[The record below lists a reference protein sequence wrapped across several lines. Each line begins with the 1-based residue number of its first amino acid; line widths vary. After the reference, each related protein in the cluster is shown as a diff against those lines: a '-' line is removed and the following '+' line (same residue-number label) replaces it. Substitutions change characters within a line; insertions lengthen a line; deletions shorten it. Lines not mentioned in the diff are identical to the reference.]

1 MNYERRFNKMFN
13 DDLSWLIILFAILLF
28 IALCIEI
35 YVVILMATFLA
46 SWFGFSGI
54 LWWVCVILLFGVIN
68 GLIGLVWRL

>member
-1 MNYERRFNKMFN
+1 MFN

-28 IALCIEI
+28 IAFCIEI

-54 LWWVCVILLFGVIN
+54 LWWVCAILLFGVIN